1 MWDPRRLQGQPGVLS
16 RYARRPRMLNESK
29 GLLNLSLQ
37 TLSRLHHP
45 RLRRIRDELGTLRGT
60 IIPREVRRDEATEAE
75 S

>member
-1 MWDPRRLQGQPGVLS
+1 
-16 RYARRPRMLNESK
+16 MLNESK
-29 GLLNLSLQ
+29 GRLNLSLQ